1 MKRIILFVVFTIATF
16 SVDAQDMIVINPQL
30 MKDVLYRDIEN
41 IIYIPNIAQK
51 KYTITTIPECKIE
64 KFKYSKGD
72 GLAPFNCFKLSDIP
86 ETKVIILK
94 LDGPGVTYG
103 NFKFYV
109 LPNAPKNNQ

>member
-1 MKRIILFVVFTIATF
+1 MKILLLLIF
-16 SVDAQDMIVINPQL
+16 SSLSSFAIYAQDMIVINPQL

-41 IIYIPNIAQK
+41 IIYIPNITQK
-51 KYTITTIPECKIE
+51 KYTITTTPACKIE
-64 KFKYSKGD
+64 KYKIEKN
-72 GLAPFNCFKLSDIP
+72 GLGPYTCFKLSDIP
-86 ETKVIILK
+86 ETKVIILR